1 MPYSV
6 SVRMALAEMTAEVRE
21 VNIEKGWRVP
31 EGGPG
36 DNSFGDYV
44 ALLTEELGEMTKAY
58 RKYRLDDATAAPCN
72 VVAGQCFVHGRAAT
86 CDRPKPEG
94 VGSEMADVLIRLL
107 DTADVFGIDLAAE
120 YARKVAY
127 NRTREFQHGGTM
139 AGDETPVPDNPAAV
153 LDALHEAMPTG
164 SRHPWTIGE
173 VRRFVKRWNR
183 MRLPSLIGPGPERVG
198 RRVFRCVDMRRAADM
213 LEMSDLADDVGFTI
227 TRGEHSARIV
237 QAEKE

>member
-1 MPYSV
+1 MTYPYSV

-36 DNSFGDYV
+36 ENSFGDYV
-44 ALLTEELGEMTKAY
+44 ALLTKELGEMTKAY
-58 RKYRLDDATAAPCN
+58 RKYRLDDATEPYTLIDPET
-72 VVAGQCFVHGRAAT
+72 GRDVPA
-86 CDRPKPEG
+86 KPEG
-94 VGSEMADVLIRLL
+94 VGSEMADVLIRML
-107 DTADVFGIDLAAE
+107 DMADVFGIDLAAE
-120 YARKVAY
+120 YVRKVAY

-139 AGDETPVPDNPAAV
+139 AGDETPVPDNPTAI

-173 VRRFVKRWNR
+173 VRRFVERWNR
-183 MRLPSLIGPGPERVG
+183 MRLPSLIGPGPG
-198 RRVFRCVDMRRAADM
+198 PAAWRRVLWCVDMRRAAEM
-213 LEMSDLADDVGFTI
+213 LGMSDLADDVGFTI